1 MKIVLCAI
9 IAAFLFSNSS
19 IASRMFLNCIITD
32 EVTDTRF
39 FEVNSTF
46 NLETDGTSLLTIH
59 LPPDGSITLNQYFDA
74 YMGHIYAH
82 EFNNLTSKSAFL
94 QKDIFSPKIDALI
107 CFVRWSMDIDPKFV
121 LFLNKKILWYEDRVS
136 NLVCIQLIPTL
147 ECQINEGGHLIFFLK
162 NF

>member
-1 MKIVLCAI
+1 MLCAI

-19 IASRMFLNCIITD
+19 IASRLFLNCIITD

-94 QKDIFSPKIDALI
+94 QKDIFSPK
-107 CFVRWSMDIDPKFV
+107 K
-121 LFLNKKILWYEDRVS
+121 NKNWYFKYIVIRI
-136 NLVCIQLIPTL
+136 NQLIGFEANCTD
-147 ECQINEGGHLIFFLK
+147 I
-162 NF
+162 

>member
-1 MKIVLCAI
+1 MLCAI
-9 IAAFLFSNSS
+9 IAAFFFSNSS
-19 IASRMFLNCIITD
+19 IASRLFLNCIITD

-94 QKDIFSPKIDALI
+94 QKDIFSPK
-107 CFVRWSMDIDPKFV
+107 K
-121 LFLNKKILWYEDRVS
+121 NKNWYFKYIVIRI
-136 NLVCIQLIPTL
+136 NQLIGFKANCTN
-147 ECQINEGGHLIFFLK
+147 I
-162 NF
+162 

>member
-9 IAAFLFSNSS
+9 IAAFFFNNSS
-19 IASRMFLNCIITD
+19 IASGLFLNCIITD
-32 EVTDTRF
+32 EITDTGF

-46 NLETDGTSLLTIH
+46 KLETDGASVLTIH

-94 QKDIFSPKIDALI
+94 QKDIFSPK
-107 CFVRWSMDIDPKFV
+107 K
-121 LFLNKKILWYEDRVS
+121 NKNWYFKYIVIRI
-136 NLVCIQLIPTL
+136 NQLIGFEANCTD
-147 ECQINEGGHLIFFLK
+147 I
-162 NF
+162 